1 MKKTGKETETWNSSK
16 DSPKA
21 SYVTLKDV
29 AQETGFTINTVS
41 RALNDKDDISANTRK
56 MIQETAGRMGYIR
69 NTLAGS
75 LRSGMTKTLAVILG
89 DISNPHFSILVKEI
103 ESAARKY
110 HYSTFILNT
119 DESSALEE
127 EAIRSALSKKVDGI
141 ILCPTQ
147 KNKESVAFLQRTGIP
162 FVLIG
167 RYFKDLET
175 DCVVCDDVQGGYLAT
190 RHLIAK
196 GHRDILFLNGPD
208 CISSAAERLEGYRKA
223 LSESGIPYRTAL
235 VRKISVTSG
244 QCGRVI
250 TKLLE
255 EKSAFTAIFA
265 FSDMIAW
272 EAIHTL
278 NRFGKQVPQDIAV
291 VGFDNIQSKLPFP
304 MPLTTISTFKSRM
317 SRHVVDILMK
327 KINARED
334 AGTEKVVIETKL
346 VVRGST

>member
-1 MKKTGKETETWNSSK
+1 
-16 DSPKA
+16 
-21 SYVTLKDV
+21 
-29 AQETGFTINTVS
+29 
-41 RALNDKDDISANTRK
+41 
-56 MIQETAGRMGYIR
+56 MGYIR
-69 NTLAGS
+69 NVLAGS
-75 LRSGMTKTLAVILG
+75 LRSGVTKTLAVILG

-103 ESAARKY
+103 ETAARKY

-127 EAIRSALSKKVDGI
+127 EAIRSALGKKVDGI

-167 RYFKDLET
+167 RYFKGLDT
-175 DCVVCDDVQGGYLAT
+175 DYVVCDDVQGGYLAT
-190 RHLIAK
+190 RHLISK

-208 CISSAAERLEGYRKA
+208 CISSAKERLEGYGKA
-223 LSESGIPYRTAL
+223 LSESGIPFRPAL

-244 QCGRVI
+244 QCGRIV
-250 TKLLE
+250 TKLLQ
-255 EKSAFTAIFA
+255 EKIAFTAIFA

-304 MPLTTISTFKSRM
+304 VPLTTISTYKSRM

-327 KINARED
+327 KISARDD
-334 AGTEKVVIETKL
+334 AGTEKIVIETKL